1 MKNLKRIRVYIALLM
16 AISIVSV
23 GYASWSIVVPTNM
36 DFTNGI
42 FNSFPMIKTDEYLK
56 LNTPDVSFTEY
67 CNYDPDPDNTDEN
80 GALDRSDLIGGFLM
94 KKANAEG
101 YLNVSRTAAVLLK
114 LQPGPSY
121 QGNTLFKDGKMKVEI
136 TVSFGAD
143 SAQSAA
149 FFDSLSESVRVT
161 GIPSGSSPDSF
172 NVNVGQTQNGTLLIT
187 GEVTIPKN
195 IDLTNSVLEISLYL
209 TADKAF
215 PASLFPAEGGTA
227 EAKNLLCSAIVKTVD

>member
-56 LNTPDVSFTEY
+56 LNTPVTDFTEY
-67 CNYDPDPDNTDEN
+67 CNYDPDPNNTDEN
-80 GALDRSDLIGGFLM
+80 GALDLSDVTGGFLM

-101 YLNVSRTAAVLLK
+101 YLNVSQTAAVSLK

-149 FFDSLSESVRVT
+149 FFDSLSERVAVT
-161 GIPSGSSPDSF
+161 GIPSGSSARSF
-172 NVNVGQTQNGTLLIT
+172 NVEPTQNGTLLIT